1 MYYAYLLLALMA
13 AFAVGL
19 ITGTARHHGAKWT
32 AAESL
37 ASGFAGIAS
46 LIVAI
51 GLGLLFPDLGRAVE
65 RIADDPQGED
75 AIIAFLLAITILGAI
90 VGLQPVLRL
99 RRRRMVRS
107 PA

>member
-51 GLGLLFPDLGRAVE
+51 GLVLLFPDLGRALW
-65 RIADDPQGED
+65 RIADNRQGED
-75 AIIAFLLAITILGAI
+75 AIIASLLAITILGAVI
-90 VGLQPVLRL
+90 GLQQVLRL

>member
-1 MYYAYLLLALMA
+1 MYYAYLLLALLA

-51 GLGLLFPDLGRAVE
+51 GLVLLFPNLGRAVW
-65 RIADDPQGED
+65 RIADDRLGED
-75 AIIAFLLAITILGAI
+75 ATIAFLLAITILGAV
-90 VGLQPVLRL
+90 VGLLPVLRL

-107 PA
+107 SA

>member
-51 GLGLLFPDLGRAVE
+51 GLGLLFPDLGRAVW
-65 RIADDPQGED
+65 RIADNRQGED
-75 AIIAFLLAITILGAI
+75 AIIASLLAITILGAVI
-90 VGLQPVLRL
+90 GLQPVLRL